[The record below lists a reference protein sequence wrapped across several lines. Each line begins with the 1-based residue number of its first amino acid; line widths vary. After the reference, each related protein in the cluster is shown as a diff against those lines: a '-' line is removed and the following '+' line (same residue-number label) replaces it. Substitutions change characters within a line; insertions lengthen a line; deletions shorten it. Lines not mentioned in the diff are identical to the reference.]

1 MLPCVNFPEY
11 LIRRSQFSLS
21 IPHNKLYTTW
31 VRLLQPAMHISSLS
45 PWLHGEGLED
55 RPVLDLFT
63 TLHTSLH
70 KVSSNHIQGMRLRK
84 HSRKYPGPWF
94 WVYNLMGEIPICTL
108 HYTGTH
114 TKMNSSEKAIKR
126 MRVQRA
132 LRKTYLL
139 YLGNNDRITFILFG
153 KN

>member
-1 MLPCVNFPEY
+1 MSTSQSISSWEASSPGVFLTISSTQLEWGYCNLPCTSPPY
-11 LIRRSQFSLS
+11 L
-21 IPHNKLYTTW
+21 PDYMEK
-31 VRLLQPAMHISSLS
+31 A
-45 PWLHGEGLED
+45 LETGQCWTI
-55 RPVLDLFT
+55 FT